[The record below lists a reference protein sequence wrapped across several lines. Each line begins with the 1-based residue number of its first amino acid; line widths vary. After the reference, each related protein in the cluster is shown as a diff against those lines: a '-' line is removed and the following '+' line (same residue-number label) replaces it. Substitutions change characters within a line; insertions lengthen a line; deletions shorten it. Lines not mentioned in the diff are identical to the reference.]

1 MKLITDIKALFL
13 LALGALALVAVGPV
27 EAATINKTLCVR
39 AVNLTLSGTSVPFW
53 GFTDS
58 CGGMG
63 SGRVPGPI
71 IEVGVGDTLN
81 LTLDMMMAPQEPA
94 PYNGHT
100 IHLHG
105 ADVPTSEDGVPET
118 GSSVSGDTYTWSPS
132 TEMPGSYPYH
142 CHVHTVKHL
151 EMGMYGAIVIRPKDA
166 AGNFLNQ
173 ITSSSATAYNYR
185 QYYVLSTV
193 DPAYHTAIGDST
205 VFGDY
210 NPQYFLID
218 GKEGKTTSAP
228 AISLAAAPGAKVALG
243 LIGMHSTN
251 STFQLKDAA
260 GAAQSFTIYV
270 QDGRAWPT
278 PQSVTSVDLSPGQR
292 FDILFTLPTTTGTW
306 YPQVTYKNLRNN
318 GAYSTV
324 YGKITF

>member
-1 MKLITDIKALFL
+1 MKLVMKIKTVLV
-13 LALGALALVAVGPV
+13 LASGALALSAVIPA
-27 EAATINKTLCVR
+27 EAAVINKTLCVR
-39 AVNLTLSGTSVPFW
+39 SVNLTLSGASVPFW

-58 CGGMG
+58 CMGMG

-81 LTLDMMMAPQEPA
+81 LTLDMMMAPQESA

-105 ADVPTSEDGVPET
+105 ADVRTSEDGVPET
-118 GSSVSGDTYTWSPS
+118 GSSVNGDTYTWSPS
-132 TEMPGSYPYH
+132 AEMPGSYPYH

-151 EMGMYGAIVIRPKDA
+151 EMGMYGTIVIRPKDA

-173 ITSSSATAYNYR
+173 ITANTATAYDYR
-185 QYYVLSTV
+185 QYYLLSTV
-193 DPAYHTAIGDST
+193 DPAYHTATGDST
-205 VFGDY
+205 VFADY
-210 NPQYFLID
+210 NAQYFLID

-228 AISLAAAPGAKVALG
+228 AITLAAAPSRKVALG

-251 STFQLKDAA
+251 STFQIKDAA
-260 GAAQSFTIYV
+260 GAAKSFTVYV

-278 PQSVTSVDLSPGQR
+278 PQSVTSIDISPGQR

-318 GAYSTV
+318 GALGTV
-324 YGKITF
+324 YGRVTF